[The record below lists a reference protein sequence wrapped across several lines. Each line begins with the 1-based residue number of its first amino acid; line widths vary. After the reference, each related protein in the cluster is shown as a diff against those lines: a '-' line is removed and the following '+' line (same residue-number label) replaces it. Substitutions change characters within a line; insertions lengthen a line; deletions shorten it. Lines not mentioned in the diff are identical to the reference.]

1 MMVTA
6 EATRDDVSVRSIIL
20 KYPGRDQDLM
30 AVLQDIQADYN
41 YLPKEALKQVSR
53 EMRIPLGQIYSVAT
67 FYNAF
72 SIEPKGKH
80 QVCVCTGTACHV
92 KGAARLIESFER
104 EIGIRVGQTS
114 PDFMFSLEEVRCIGC
129 CGLAPAV
136 TIGEKLHGKLS
147 AGRVRRIVEKYRK
160 AEAKGESHGQDD
172 H

>member
-1 MMVTA
+1 MTTNLEKVHQT
-6 EATRDDVSVRSIIL
+6 IL

-30 AVLQDIQADYN
+30 AVLQDIQAEFHF
-41 YLPKEALKQVSR
+41 LPKDALKMVSK

-104 EIGIRVGQTS
+104 EIGIQVGQTS
-114 PDFMFSLEEVRCIGC
+114 SDFMFSLEEVRCIGC

-136 TIGEKLHGKLS
+136 TIDDELTGKLK
-147 AGRVRRIVEKYRK
+147 AGKVKHLVKKIRK
-160 AEAKGESHGQDD
+160 QAEEGESDEQTHGR
-172 H
+172 